1 MSKTAE
7 QIKTHV
13 QSLQFTHFNEKTA
26 WQIGQYLHQEA
37 QNNTYPI
44 VIDIR
49 LNHRQ
54 LFYSALPG
62 SATNNQRWVQRKIN
76 LVNLTGHSSFYWS
89 LLLKEQNKTIEQK
102 LLLPET
108 DYAPHGGCVPI
119 LLKNTGMVGT
129 ITVSGLPQAQDHQLV
144 IKAIQAH
151 LN

>member
-7 QIKTHV
+7 QIQKQV
-13 QSLQFTHFNEKTA
+13 QSLQFTHFNEQTA
-26 WQIGQYLHQEA
+26 WEIGQYLYQEA
-37 QNNTYPI
+37 QQNTYPI

-49 LNHRQ
+49 LNQRQ
-54 LFYSALPG
+54 LFYAALPG
-62 SATNNQRWVQRKIN
+62 STTNNQRWVERKIN
-76 LVNLTGHSSFYWS
+76 LVNLTGHSSYYWS

-119 LLKNTGMVGT
+119 LLKKTGMVGT
-129 ITVSGLPQAQDHQLV
+129 ITVSGLPQEQDHQIV
-144 IKAIQAH
+144 INAIQSN

>member
-1 MSKTAE
+1 MSQTAE
-7 QIKTHV
+7 QIKTQV
-13 QSLQFTHFNEKTA
+13 QSLQFTHFNEQTA
-26 WQIGQYLHQEA
+26 WEIGQYLYQEA
-37 QNNTYPI
+37 QQNAYPI

-54 LFYSALPG
+54 LFYAALPG
-62 SATNNQRWVQRKIN
+62 SATNNQLWVQRKVN

-119 LLKNTGMVGT
+119 LLKNTGMVGAIT
-129 ITVSGLPQAQDHQLV
+129 ISGLPQEQDHQLV